1 MSESIEKFHKN
12 ISIGP
17 EYICTCCE
25 QLWYKSS
32 VAKCNPDLYKLCSQE
47 TLNLCISSL
56 RSIDDTEWICTT
68 CHFNLKCGK
77 VPSCARANEITF
89 PAKPDVLKNL
99 TPLEERLISP
109 RIPFMQVRE
118 LPSGGQLS
126 IHGNVVNVPADVNST
141 VSVLPRPINE
151 SQTIPIKLKR
161 RLSYKHHYQFQNVK
175 PSKVLE
181 AARYLVQTSSIFKNE
196 GIQVLDNYMADP
208 VNNDEVWSEFVDKD
222 SSLSN
227 SNLNIQN
234 KSCNESVDND
244 TDEE

>member
-1 MSESIEKFHKN
+1 MQVADKRKLANSDTETQHRLNKYKKKCIPKHISKVVDSRSQESVKLSMPESIEKFHKN

-32 VAKCNPDLYKLCSQE
+32 VTKCNPDLYKSCSHE

-77 VPSCARANEITF
+77 VPSCARANQMTF
-89 PAKPDVLKNL
+89 SAKPDVLKNL
-99 TPLEERLISP
+99 TPLEERLILP

-141 VSVLPRPINE
+141 VSVLPRQ
-151 SQTIPIKLKR
+151 SMSHR
-161 RLSYKHHYQFQNVK
+161 RK
-175 PSKVLE
+175 
-181 AARYLVQTSSIFKNE
+181 
-196 GIQVLDNYMADP
+196 
-208 VNNDEVWSEFVDKD
+208 
-222 SSLSN
+222 
-227 SNLNIQN
+227 
-234 KSCNESVDND
+234 
-244 TDEE
+244 